1 MSRALFVDCVG
12 KLLTHML
19 ELGPGTIQ
27 KSCDAKNGIFM
38 IETIVNI
45 LGYVLQTGWWNN
57 TSTIN
62 EESSI
67 IYPERVRELA

>member
-45 LGYVLQTGWWNN
+45 LGYVLQTG
-57 TSTIN
+57 
-62 EESSI
+62 
-67 IYPERVRELA
+67 